1 MDTTAINHTELI
13 PMLGV
18 QLRKAGAYHVGACP
32 FCGGVDRFTVK
43 HTPQGD
49 KWHCRNC
56 GDDKYHDV
64 IEFIMRRD
72 GIGFIEACRLSGAEL
87 YRAGE
92 ITTKIQ
98 PAQPKAPQVP
108 DEATQARMIGAMDK
122 ASERL
127 LTPAGSAVQ
136 QYLTARGITLGSWY
150 AWHLGAANV
159 YDPKAGRKRPA
170 LSIPWYYIDAQRE
183 VITAIK
189 YRFIDE
195 DPNGLRY
202 TSAPGSIPVL
212 YGLWDAQKTDKTL
225 LLVEGEINAL
235 SLWQCRPQDT
245 TVLSIG
251 SDSGGR
257 EDVLQT
263 LANLYQYVFIWC
275 DDPARTAKY
284 KAMITKPAKGLQSP
298 IIEGRKIDANNL
310 LQAGKLCDFIRHVL
324 KVNCEGNTKKN

>member
-18 QLRKAGAYHVGACP
+18 QLRKAGTYHVGACP

-72 GIGFIEACRLSGAEL
+72 GIGFIEACKLSGAKL
-87 YRAGE
+87 YRADG
-92 ITTKIQ
+92 IATKIQ
-98 PAQPKAPQVP
+98 PAKPQAAQIP
-108 DEATQARMIGAMDK
+108 DEATQARMIKAMCSAARSLYTTDGEAARHYLESRYLL
-122 ASERL
+122 ASTWGL
-127 LTPAGSAVQ
+127 WD
-136 QYLTARGITLGSWY
+136 LGVMR
-150 AWHLGAANV
+150 V

-170 LSIPWYYIDAQRE
+170 LSIPWYNAQRE

-251 SDSGGR
+251 SEGGGR
-257 EDVLQT
+257 EDILQK
-263 LANLYQYVFIWC
+263 LADLYQSVFIWC

-284 KAMITKPAKGLQSP
+284 KAMIRKPAKGLQSP

-310 LQAGKLCDFIRHVL
+310 LQAGKLSDFIRHVL
-324 KVNCEGNTKKN
+324 KVDCRF